1 MTKSKAV
8 LLLCTTVFLLPM
20 AGISISASADEK
32 TETETAAK
40 LREMPLL
47 TGDTWQKMTQDEK
60 VAFVW
65 GMGHVATME
74 RDAAEQYPELKK
86 ESFAMKLCSGIAGI
100 PMNRIVGNVD
110 SYYRDNPGKT
120 TDPVIKVIWDSFVVP
135 KLKTEGANLPS
146 K

>member
-1 MTKSKAV
+1 
-8 LLLCTTVFLLPM
+8 
-20 AGISISASADEK
+20 
-32 TETETAAK
+32 
-40 LREMPLL
+40 
-47 TGDTWQKMTQDEK
+47 
-60 VAFVW
+60 
-65 GMGHVATME
+65 
-74 RDAAEQYPELKK
+74 
-86 ESFAMKLCSGIAGI
+86 MKLCSGIAGI